1 MVSEK
6 LQLIAFKWFETF
18 NSKDLESLLSLYD
31 NEAEH
36 YNPKLK
42 IQQPET
48 NGLIKG
54 KQALRE

>member
-1 MVSEK
+1 MASEK

-42 IQQPET
+42 NT
-48 NGLIKG
+48 TTRN
-54 KQALRE
+54 